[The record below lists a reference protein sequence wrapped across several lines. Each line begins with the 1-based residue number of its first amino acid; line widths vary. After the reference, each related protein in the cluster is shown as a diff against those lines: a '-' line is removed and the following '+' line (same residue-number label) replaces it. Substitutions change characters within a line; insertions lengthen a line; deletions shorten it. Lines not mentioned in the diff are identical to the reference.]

1 MSFEFQNMAFC
12 SDPQPL
18 FRAWTYSDLHA
29 GVASALTGI
38 LNVKCALA

>member
-1 MSFEFQNMAFC
+1 MSFEFQNMAFG

-18 FRAWTYSDLHA
+18 FNAWRYSDLRT
-29 GVASALTGI
+29 GVPSALTGI